1 MIRRDRQQHRRESE
15 DAEHSPANST
25 PERGRKSRG
34 TRAEWRRDANR
45 WGTGRTE
52 AFSDGVFA
60 IAITLLVL
68 DISVP
73 EADFDD
79 LWNGIVDQ
87 WPAYLGYATSFLT
100 IGAVWLAHHG
110 IFRRLAQIDATVMR
124 LNLVLLVTV
133 SFLPFPTRLMAEA
146 IHDESAERVAVVF
159 YGVALLVNVLLL
171 SAMWQAIARR
181 RELLRSEV
189 TDAEVQELLGRTAP
203 NIGFYLG
210 VTLLAILAPYVA
222 AVGYLVIAILFVVRA
237 PSDPGVRPADAGG
250 TPASSG

>member
-1 MIRRDRQQHRRESE
+1 
-15 DAEHSPANST
+15 
-25 PERGRKSRG
+25 
-34 TRAEWRRDANR
+34 
-45 WGTGRTE
+45 
-52 AFSDGVFA
+52 
-60 IAITLLVL
+60 VL

-87 WPAYLGYATSFLT
+87 WPAYLGYAT
-100 IGAVWLAHHG
+100 
-110 IFRRLAQIDATVMR
+110 VMR
-124 LNLVLLVTV
+124 LNLVLLMTV

-159 YGVALLVNVLLL
+159 YGGALLVNVLLL